1 MERLIF
7 KNANGQQIEF
17 SNTSDYRWTQVEG
30 LGEGTANMQSTS
42 SPYQD
47 GSTNVGG
54 AYFNTRTIKIDM
66 VVTGSDLKASIRQLN
81 AVLNPKIGLGSLTVD
96 RDGDI
101 KVLGK
106 VRTRVLPSLPGGES
120 RGIGFQVCYIIFEAF
135 DPFYEDQTETEAT
148 LITGA
153 NVFSFPLSITSS
165 YRFDYTNTTGVTV
178 TNTGD
183 VECPITVILDGPKS
197 SPITIE
203 NMTTGDKIVI
213 SLEILENE
221 RMTITTAID
230 NINVLKTDLMTGIET
245 VAFQYIDVS
254 QTEFF
259 NLVSGANTI
268 RITANEAEVEEATI
282 KFKIRYVGV

>member
-1 MERLIF
+1 
-7 KNANGQQIEF
+7 
-17 SNTSDYRWTQVEG
+17 
-30 LGEGTANMQSTS
+30 MQSTS